1 MQSNKIIIIAFLFIF
16 FSCGDKLKHD
26 EKIVKDYYSNDSLKS
41 EIPYK
46 DGQRHGLAKYYRKD
60 GSLEKEINYKND
72 VPDGYSFW
80 YHEDGLSIEGK
91 GFWLYGKQF
100 GSNESYYKDGTNKM
114 YTSLD
119 FIGETF
125 FVIKWDEE
133 GQQIKYEGLVFSPNI
148 GLTETKPK
156 VGEKIQVRVAV
167 ATPPK
172 TKTIIKMGLLEEDK
186 QMIDIVD
193 FSAMLP
199 ITFKDTGNYTVVTI
213 GELYNLNGVL
223 LQRDSVATNIYVSN
237 R

>member
-1 MQSNKIIIIAFLFIF
+1 MQLNKTIIMFFLFIF
-16 FSCGDKLKHD
+16 FSCGDKLKND
-26 EKIVKDYYSNDSLKS
+26 KNIVKEYYSNGILKS
-41 EIPYK
+41 EFNYK
-46 DGQRHGLAKYYRKD
+46 NGKEEVLAKYYRED
-60 GSLEKEINYKND
+60 GTLESEINYKND

-167 ATPPK
+167 ATPPE

-186 QMIDIVD
+186 QMLDIVD

-199 ITFKDTGNYTVVTI
+199 ITFKDTGNYTMVTI
-213 GELYNLNGVL
+213 GELYDLKGML
-223 LQRDSVATNIYVSN
+223 IQRDSLATNIVVSE
-237 R
+237 